1 MYHVLVAQ
9 SSHIFRVDSC
19 IYRGMEVHFSY
30 NAEDCLNKLR
40 NTRFDALILQN
51 GIKSKGKITVRTILE
66 EKNEG
71 SIPVFLI
78 SKELDEEVMTLLF
91 SCRIHHFFMEPIS
104 YREVFDK
111 LSEIKGVQEV
121 HLLEKRVGELLYTLG
136 IPNSV
141 QGYSYLLRAI
151 VNCYYQEDYM
161 KGITKRLYPLLADEH
176 KTTAGA
182 VEKSIRH
189 AIEMAFS
196 HCDQNFL
203 YSFFKGTIR
212 SDKAKA
218 TNSQFISMCVGY
230 MKTEGL

>member
-1 MYHVLVAQ
+1 MYQVLVAQ
-9 SSHIFRVDSC
+9 SSHLFRVDSC
-19 IYRGMEVHFSY
+19 IYQGMEIHFSY
-30 NAEDCLNKLR
+30 DAEDCLNKL
-40 NTRFDALILQN
+40 NNHRFDALILQYELRN
-51 GIKSKGKITVRTILE
+51 KGNMSASSILNEKSE
-66 EKNEG
+66 D

-78 SKELDEEVMTLLF
+78 SRSMNEEVMGLLF
-91 SCRIHHFFMEPIS
+91 CCRIHHYFMEPIS

-111 LSEIKGVQEV
+111 LSEIKGNQEN
-121 HLLEKRVGELLYTLG
+121 HLLEKRVKELLYTLG
-136 IPNSV
+136 IPSSV
-141 QGYSYLLRAI
+141 QGYSYLLKAI
-151 VNCYYQEDYM
+151 VNCYYQEDYL
-161 KGITKRLYPLLADEH
+161 KGITKRLYPMLADEH

-196 HCDQNFL
+196 HCDQTFL

-218 TNSQFISMCVGY
+218 TNSQFISMCVGH